1 MFGASAYAAAGP
13 SALLLCVRLG
23 TSTGPRILT
32 CLSQPGFLRE
42 MLLLSLAPGSCCGLA
57 TGQALAVTPE
67 WPDFCGIRHPRRLL
81 VTGDRFRGSQTPQ
94 GAGPQPQQTE
104 GLWVGPESLS
114 LARAGPGGLS
124 SALPS
129 ALGSLQSTGSRGQGP
144 EKLPRR
150 QTRVAPHI
158 PRLQREGQ
166 LLGVLPLQPLEGN
179 LWAQVTIGGLSCIIL
194 RLQRGEAG
202 PGFVVKP

>member
-1 MFGASAYAAAGP
+1 MRLIRPKSSAPVTSPCWDTDAPPAAVLPADTLLASCLSVGPGLFGAFPYAAARP
-13 SALLLCVRLG
+13 SVLLLCVQQG

-32 CLSQPGFLRE
+32 FLSQPSFLRE

-67 WPDFCGIRHPRRLL
+67 WPDFCGIQHPRRLL
-81 VTGDRFRGSQTPQ
+81 VTGDRFHGSQTPQ

-124 SALPS
+124 SPLPS
-129 ALGSLQSTGSRGQGP
+129 PLGSLQSTSSRGRGP

-150 QTRVAPHI
+150 QTRVAQAHS
-158 PRLQREGQ
+158 Q
-166 LLGVLPLQPLEGN
+166 
-179 LWAQVTIGGLSCIIL
+179 A
-194 RLQRGEAG
+194 
-202 PGFVVKP
+202 PG